1 MKKTLS
7 VLLASL
13 LSFGISSLPVLAGT
27 IPVTINSTSNSPVGS
42 GEANTGFRTISISS
56 FPSALILS
64 STDLNSS
71 PAGQR
76 LANSLQASGVDSVVA
91 GNLIANLILA
101 LQPAR
106 DNGEISI
113 AGDGT
118 ISVNKTSLTI
128 NEGAFNQAI
137 ANFNQILLSL
147 EGGDEESNQKR
158 KALLNNE
165 IFVAISAF
173 LRSR

>member
-27 IPVTINSTSNSPVGS
+27 TPVTVNSTSNSPVGS
-42 GEANTGFRTISISS
+42 GTNTSFRTITISS
-56 FPSALILS
+56 LPSAFTLS
-64 STDLNSS
+64 PADLNTS
-71 PAGQR
+71 PPGQR

-118 ISVNKTSLTI
+118 VSVNNSSLTV
-128 NEGAFNQAI
+128 NEAAFNQAI

-147 EGGDEESNQKR
+147 EGSDEESNRKR
-158 KALLNNE
+158 NALLNNE

>member
-1 MKKTLS
+1 MKKTFS

-13 LSFGISSLPVLAGT
+13 LSFGTSSLPVLAGT
-27 IPVTINSTSNSPVGS
+27 TPVTVNSTSNSPVGS
-42 GEANTGFRTISISS
+42 GGANGFRTITISS

-113 AGDGT
+113 ASDGT

-128 NEGAFNQAI
+128 NEAAFNQAI

-147 EGGDEESNQKR
+147 QGSDEESNQKR
-158 KALLNNE
+158 NALLNNE